1 MKKIMIL
8 LEWGAYP
15 IAQLDDNGFI
25 LDDIGAEELG
35 FDETFCDEVQD
46 LQDRYDNLFIDN
58 GIEFRYIGDEKPK
71 EKEIIKEKY
80 RDISNII
87 LGKLSKE
94 YEITVSEL
102 EL

>member
-1 MKKIMIL
+1 MEKFLKIAISIGSNGFIVKTIKNNKGENIKMKKIMIL

-58 GIEFRYIGDEKPK
+58 GIEFRYIGDEK
-71 EKEIIKEKY
+71 
-80 RDISNII
+80 
-87 LGKLSKE
+87 
-94 YEITVSEL
+94 T
-102 EL
+102 